1 MMSLQHHYA
10 VHRDG
15 HVETCLDF
23 TPDVRA
29 ILERIARC
37 AYMVDMHRQGI
48 ALNSTRIEELR
59 AELERM
65 GASR

>member
-1 MMSLQHHYA
+1 MSLQHHYA

-23 TPDVRA
+23 TSSVHA

-37 AYMVDMHRQGI
+37 AYMVDMHREGI

-59 AELERM
+59 AELARLE
-65 GASR
+65 GQQ

>member
-1 MMSLQHHYA
+1 MILQHHYA

-23 TPDVRA
+23 TPGVHA

-37 AYMVDMHRQGI
+37 AYMIDMHREGI
-48 ALNSTRIEELR
+48 ALNSQRMAALR
-59 AELERM
+59 AELERTEVP
-65 GASR
+65 R

>member
-1 MMSLQHHYA
+1 MSLQHDYA

-23 TPDVRA
+23 APGIRA

-37 AYMVDMHRQGI
+37 AYMVDMHREGI
-48 ALNSTRIEELR
+48 ALNSQRMEELR
-59 AELERM
+59 AQLEQMELPR
-65 GASR
+65 

>member
-1 MMSLQHHYA
+1 MSLQHHYA

-23 TPDVRA
+23 TPGVRA

-37 AYMVDMHRQGI
+37 AYMVDMHREGI
-48 ALNSTRIEELR
+48 AVNSTRIEELR
-59 AELERM
+59 VELERF
-65 GASR
+65 REQR

>member
-1 MMSLQHHYA
+1 MILQHHYA

-23 TPDVRA
+23 APGIRV

-48 ALNSTRIEELR
+48 ALNSQRMEELR
-59 AELERM
+59 VELERM
-65 GASR
+65 EAPQ

>member
-1 MMSLQHHYA
+1 MSLQPHHA

-15 HVETCLDF
+15 HVEACLDF
-23 TPDVRA
+23 TPGVHA

-37 AYMVDMHRQGI
+37 AYMVDMHREGI
-48 ALNSTRIEELR
+48 ALNSRRMEELR

-65 GASR
+65 EAPR

>member
-1 MMSLQHHYA
+1 MSLQHHYA

-23 TPDVRA
+23 TPGVRA

-37 AYMVDMHRQGI
+37 AYMVDMHREGI
-48 ALNSTRIEELR
+48 TLNSRRIEELR
-59 AELERM
+59 AELARLE
-65 GASR
+65 GPQ

>member
-1 MMSLQHHYA
+1 VNANA
-10 VHRDG
+10 VHRDV

-23 TPDVRA
+23 TPGVRA

-37 AYMVDMHRQGI
+37 AYMVDMHCQGM
-48 ALNSTRIEELR
+48 ALNSTRTQELR
-59 AELERM
+59 AELERR

>member
-1 MMSLQHHYA
+1 MILHQQYA

-23 TPDVRA
+23 PPGVRA

-37 AYMVDMHRQGI
+37 AYMVDMHREGI
-48 ALNSTRIEELR
+48 ALNSRRIEELR
-59 AELERM
+59 AELARLE
-65 GASR
+65 GPQ